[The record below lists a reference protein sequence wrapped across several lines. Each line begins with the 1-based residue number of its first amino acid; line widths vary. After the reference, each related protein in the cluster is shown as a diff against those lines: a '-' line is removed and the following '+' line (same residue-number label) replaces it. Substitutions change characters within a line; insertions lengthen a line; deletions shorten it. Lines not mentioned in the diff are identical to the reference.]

1 MIALCETREKYCTT
15 GVLYEGHHESCIMR
29 PSSLFRGVMTD
40 IYKTFDHTADVGIEV
55 YGENLHQLY
64 SNAGYALFDLI
75 TFIDTI
81 EATTSL
87 SVTVEGTDQ
96 EDLMVRWL
104 SELLYVHQ
112 MRGYLLCDFT
122 LHELGEKI
130 LRATVRG
137 EQYASHRHELLKEI
151 KAVTYHQLM
160 VGKEKDRWV
169 ARIVFDV

>member
-1 MIALCETREKYCTT
+1 MDD
-15 GVLYEGHHESCIMR
+15 IMAK
-29 PSSLFRGVMTD
+29 S
-40 IYKTFDHTADVGIEV
+40 YKTFNHTADLGIEV
-55 YGENLHQLY
+55 YGEDQKQLFV
-64 SNAGYALFDLI
+64 NAGLALFDLI
-75 TFIDTI
+75 TDIHTI

-87 SVTVEGTDQ
+87 PVTVEGTDQ

-112 MRGYLLCDFT
+112 MRGYLLCDFI

-137 EQYASHRHELLKEI
+137 EPYASHRHELLREI

-160 VGKEKDRWV
+160 VTQEKDRWV